1 MVLYRKRGLLGRDW
15 AASRARAL
23 STGAF
28 TLVELIVATTVIGLV
43 AGSSIYAL
51 LDANRFAATQRVR
64 TAAKAACQERI
75 DQALTT
81 PYSPPDALPA
91 LFTTAG
97 SIPAPNGNPD
107 RGTQTVDS
115 LSPAGQ
121 LLKSSEPISL
131 YFAQDDEQKDQSHA
145 QVQATRTTRVS
156 LSDATLGLVRVWVRV
171 DYTFRGKTYAY
182 EMYVVRAP
190 D

>member
-1 MVLYRKRGLLGRDW
+1 MVSYRRFLPGGDS
-15 AASRARAL
+15 AALRARAL
-23 STGAF
+23 SAGAF

-51 LDANRFAATQRVR
+51 LDANRFAATQRIR

-81 PYSPPDALPA
+81 AYSPPDALPA

-107 RGTQTVDS
+107 RGTQTIPTESLTLYVDQTDATEN
-115 LSPAGQ
+115 LVP
-121 LLKSSEPISL
+121 
-131 YFAQDDEQKDQSHA
+131 
-145 QVQATRTTRVS
+145 ATRTTRVS
-156 LSDATLGLVRVWVRV
+156 LSDSALGLVRVWVRV
-171 DYTFRGKTYAY
+171 DYTFRGKAYAF